1 MKRLRLGVP
10 LILAGVMALGACA
23 GEDPEGHLKVSL
35 QLPADWE
42 SVLDMDALP
51 AGSLTPYIGTVRFVF
66 DGGSSSRTFE
76 FPWDSHTAD
85 FDLGR
90 SGFLNV
96 QAITGG
102 QVILEGQVHVPDGT
116 DGEVT
121 VPLVQSGGFS
131 PAGTLLHPRCN
142 HSAVLVDSDLYVL
155 GGTRNT
161 RVIEVLTAD
170 GERFASSAWAASLV
184 YPRSGQEVVH
194 DTAGNRLF
202 VFKGSDTV
210 EDNLYEVVDL
220 KGFEVY
226 PRLLDS
232 YRVDFSVVKYVAEA
246 ILIGGFNSVI
256 RDAWRIDSSALD
268 YSDKSISE
276 YILPFLRIDSERIS
290 PSCEVINDKL
300 LCVGGQETLNYLSE
314 IVLLDLNTM
323 KAVGTTN
330 LPMGK
335 VGHSISQIS
344 GQEAVVVG
352 GFGQVGYLKSCEI
365 INVGSLTFTADSK
378 LNVPRAFHT
387 STLIDTDKLLVIGG
401 GPSTDTSTSAEI
413 IDLTTGESTLL
424 PWRMRVPR
432 AGHTATLLPD
442 GRVLVAGGDTTDR
455 MVEVWNPPSGL

>member
-66 DGGSSSRTFE
+66 DGGSSSRMFE

-90 SGFLNV
+90 SGFLKV

-102 QVILEGQVHVPDGT
+102 QVIMKGRVYVPDGT

-220 KGFEVY
+220 KGQLVA
-226 PRLLDS
+226 PLLIS
-232 YRVDFSVVKYVAEA
+232 NKRYSFWPVLAQQE
-246 ILIGGFNSVI
+246 ILLLGGFDSGPSWLEDTGVI
-256 RDAWRIDSSALD
+256 NTQN
-268 YSDKSISE
+268 YSD
-276 YILPFLRIDSERIS
+276 Y
-290 PSCEVINDKL
+290 
-300 LCVGGQETLNYLSE
+300 
-314 IVLLDLNTM
+314 
-323 KAVGTTN
+323 
-330 LPMGK
+330 
-335 VGHSISQIS
+335 
-344 GQEAVVVG
+344 
-352 GFGQVGYLKSCEI
+352 
-365 INVGSLTFTADSK
+365 
-378 LNVPRAFHT
+378 
-387 STLIDTDKLLVIGG
+387 
-401 GPSTDTSTSAEI
+401 
-413 IDLTTGESTLL
+413 
-424 PWRMRVPR
+424 
-432 AGHTATLLPD
+432 
-442 GRVLVAGGDTTDR
+442 
-455 MVEVWNPPSGL
+455 VWT